1 MVYFQLLSDYLFFG
15 RTRTD
20 KAHEAAGPQDGE
32 AGQESTT
39 AGSVTASE
47 DKSSERSAP

>member
-20 KAHEAAGPQDGE
+20 KAHEAAGPQDGGS
-32 AGQESTT
+32 GQESTI
-39 AGSVTASE
+39 AGSVTASK
-47 DKSSERSAP
+47 DKSGERSAP